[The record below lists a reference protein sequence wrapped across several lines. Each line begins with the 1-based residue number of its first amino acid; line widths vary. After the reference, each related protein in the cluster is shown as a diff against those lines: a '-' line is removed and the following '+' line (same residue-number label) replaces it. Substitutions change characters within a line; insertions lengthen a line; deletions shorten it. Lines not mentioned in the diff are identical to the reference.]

1 MEIKLPKVFA
11 NPLDHKIENNKEVF
25 YSQNEGGSEIIAPET
40 IKESSSKFSSLKEK
54 SVNQKIQ
61 DIFNSKSYVY
71 KADVKIKLKSGIVE
85 KKIVGKNQRYLITMD
100 NEKIPLEDILDIWP

>member
-1 MEIKLPKVFA
+1 MEKKLPKVFA

-25 YSQNEGGSEIIAPET
+25 YSQNEGGSEIITSET

>member
-1 MEIKLPKVFA
+1 MEKKLPRVFA
-11 NPLDHKIENNKEVF
+11 NPLDHKIENNKKVF
-25 YSQNEGGSEIIAPET
+25 YSQNEGGTEIIASET
-40 IKESSSKFSSLKEK
+40 TKGSSSKFSSLKEK
-54 SVNQKIQ
+54 SVGQKIQ

>member
-1 MEIKLPKVFA
+1 MEKKLPKVFA

-40 IKESSSKFSSLKEK
+40 IKESSPKFSSLKEK

-100 NEKIPLEDILDIWP
+100 NEKIPLEDILDIWT

>member
-1 MEIKLPKVFA
+1 MEKKLPKVFA

-25 YSQNEGGSEIIAPET
+25 YSQNEAVSEINDS
-40 IKESSSKFSSLKEK
+40 ESTQVPSSKFSSLKEK
-54 SVNQKIQ
+54 SVGQKIQ

-71 KADVKIKLKSGIVE
+71 KADAKIKLKSGIVE

-100 NEKIPLEDILDIWP
+100 NEKIPLEDILDIWT

>member
-1 MEIKLPKVFA
+1 MEKKLPRVFA

-25 YSQNEGGSEIIAPET
+25 YSQNEGGTEIIASET
-40 IKESSSKFSSLKEK
+40 IKESSPKFSSLREK

-100 NEKIPLEDILDIWP
+100 NEKIPLEDILDIWT

>member
-1 MEIKLPKVFA
+1 MEKKLPKVFA

-25 YSQNEGGSEIIAPET
+25 YSQNESGPEIITSELS
-40 IKESSSKFSSLKEK
+40 KKSSSKISSLKEK

-71 KADVKIKLKSGIVE
+71 KADVKIKLKSGMVE
-85 KKIVGKNQRYLITMD
+85 KKIVGKNQHYLITLD
-100 NEKIPLEDILDIWP
+100 NEKIPLEDILDIWT

>member
-1 MEIKLPKVFA
+1 MEKKLPKVFA

-100 NEKIPLEDILDIWP
+100 NEKIPLEDILDIWT